1 MRISALE
8 SYGLRCLLALA
19 SKETKGTMTIPDI
32 AKIEGLSIPYASKL
46 LSILRKHGLVHS
58 VRGRGG
64 GFRISRP
71 PAQINLLEVLTALDG
86 PLIEPEHCRRFSGQL
101 EECIHTEKCSI
112 HNVLGD
118 LAEYL
123 SDFLGKMTLKDILEN
138 DSRENLKPI
147 EQLSELIHIE
157 SDNGDSF
164 NKDDKQE
171 NQEIHSKN
179 QN

>member
-19 SKETKGTMTIPDI
+19 RKGTEGTMTIPDI
-32 AKIEGLSIPYASKL
+32 AEIEGLSIPYASKL
-46 LSILRKHGLVHS
+46 LSILRRHDLVHS

-71 PAQINLLEVLTALDG
+71 PSEINLLEVLTALDG

-101 EECIHTEKCSI
+101 TECIHAKKCSI
-112 HNVLGD
+112 HDVLGD

-123 SDFLGKMTLKDILEN
+123 SDFLGNMTLKDILEN

-147 EQLSELIHIE
+147 ERLNELIQVE
-157 SDNGDSF
+157 SDNGDSLI
-164 NKDDKQE
+164 KDFKQE
-171 NQEIHSKN
+171 KNKIHSKR